1 MSDASSTL
9 ILAGDHPAALWL
21 APALARRGWQVL
33 WADCSSA
40 TGPSGAEGWWALSH
54 RIFDWFGEPEPA
66 WPLELCA
73 MPLDGLARFRQGQL
87 LELMP
92 WPGALLDS
100 TAWRRELEVELRA
113 LEISRAD
120 RSRLQPAQA
129 RLHDWQAA
137 WCLEIDFCRS
147 CSNRGHRSGM
157 LAAAMP
163 GGLLE
168 TYETDQG
175 ALSLASFGAGT
186 VIWSYRPFDGVF
198 DQRGLVAQLK
208 DVFPRLR
215 SPLNDSGAILTGCG
229 CLPRIALEGQSIR
242 IVLPRPSL
250 DPADLVSA
258 AIGWMTAQ
266 ALLRWLS
273 EDLLRLDRLGQDL
286 DAYLAKLIQGLASFR
301 NSYTF
306 LAIPF

>member
-33 WADCSSA
+33 WAEDPARSR
-40 TGPSGAEGWWALSH
+40 GAEGWWALSH
-54 RIFDWFGEPEPA
+54 RLFDWFGEPEPA

-87 LELMP
+87 FELMP
-92 WPGALLDS
+92 WPGAVLDLR
-100 TAWRRELEVELRA
+100 AWRRELDVELRA
-113 LEISRAD
+113 LELPRAE
-120 RSRLQPAQA
+120 RSRLQPIQA
-129 RLHDWQAA
+129 RLNDWSAA
-137 WCLEIDFCRS
+137 WCLEIDFCKG
-147 CSNRGHRSGM
+147 CSDRGHRSGG

-168 TYETDQG
+168 SDETEQG
-175 ALSLASFGAGT
+175 SLSLASFGAGT
-186 VIWSYRPFDGVF
+186 TIWSYRSANGAFE
-198 DQRGLVAQLK
+198 QKAVADQLK
-208 DVFPRLR
+208 KLFPRIK
-215 SPLNDSGAILTGCG
+215 SPLNDASAIWMGCS
-229 CLPRIALEGQSIR
+229 CLPRIAVEGQSIR
-242 IVLPRPSL
+242 IVLPRPGL
-250 DPADLVSA
+250 DPADLVLA
-258 AIGWMTAQ
+258 AMGWMTAQ

-286 DAYLAKLIQGLASFR
+286 HAYLAKLIQGLASFR